1 MLEDKYKYIN
11 SLVIKCKAGDNESI
25 FELYEFYRPLM
36 LSSISRCIAKEP
48 KLSVYKED
56 ILADSI
62 FVFILSD
69 PPINDKCH
77 PFLFIILVTSP

>member
-36 LSSISRCIAKEP
+36 LSSISRCVAKEP
-48 KLSVYKED
+48 KLSVYKAVSYTHLTLPTNRE
-56 ILADSI
+56 
-62 FVFILSD
+62 V
-69 PPINDKCH
+69 
-77 PFLFIILVTSP
+77 